1 MVNTFDLLMHARRNE
16 RLRDELL
23 DFLSGSDRSDRRFG
37 DYWLV
42 SLPRHDL
49 LLFLDC
55 KDSCKFIPASVGLK
69 ETVALLHGNAFERW
83 AETIKWL

>member
-37 DYWLV
+37 DYRLV

-49 LLFLDC
+49 LLFLDS

-69 ETVALLHGNAFERW
+69 ETVVLLHGNAFERW